1 MKKRLVITPKQL
13 NQILKINI
21 FLFRGEGYSEKSKY
35 KEATK
40 DLKTSIVL
48 DSNFKLAKKL
58 LKELED

>member
-1 MKKRLVITPKQL
+1 L
-13 NQILKINI
+13 
-21 FLFRGEGYSEKSKY
+21 RGEGCSEKSKY